1 MTLNVENR
9 DQMFSDRENEL
20 KSVVD
25 LLGRRSFR
33 LSTVRM
39 LLFLAS
45 VSFLILYF
53 AVYRHVGLI
62 IAGVA
67 LLIALLAVVAYHIGI
82 KNRLSYN
89 RHLQTIHGEYS
100 ARTAHMFDKLKDD
113 GKEFVNADHDYS
125 SDLDLFGPGSLFH
138 LMNISETYFGR
149 KKLKELFLAS
159 TDPELSASSIL
170 ERQEAVSELFE
181 DPWSL
186 QEFQAKGR
194 MSFRH
199 KHSPKA
205 FLEYAADREPAE
217 HEIKPFHLFFYALL
231 SLTLLVSLLLSV
243 LSIVNLYIVAFSALI
258 VQLILTAIH
267 YNRFK
272 YTFETTEGLHR
283 ELYMYKS
290 LFEWIEQANV
300 KSALL
305 KDIQSVVADRENTRG
320 GKASEQLA
328 RLHVISLFIQ
338 ARNQP
343 LLFLILNTFFL
354 YDMYCIFFLRKW
366 IKRSGISLPVHLEL
380 LGLWEALGSLTMMR
394 IIYPECSYPVF
405 RETEGNTDHSAYFSS
420 TAMGH
425 PLIPVKRQVR
435 NDFILPSG
443 IALITGSNMSGKT
456 TLLRTVGINA
466 VLAYTGTICCADYL
480 ELTVMGI
487 GSSMRIAD
495 NLEAGLSTFYA
506 ELLRIER
513 IVRKSKTNAPL
524 LFLIDEIFRGTN
536 SKDRTDGAQLVI
548 ENLLRPWVIGM
559 MSTHDYQLCEVMK
572 EEENIHFYYFSEKY
586 DEEGIHFDYRLSPG
600 ISTAANARYLMKMV
614 GIE

>member
-1 MTLNVENR
+1 
-9 DQMFSDRENEL
+9 
-20 KSVVD
+20 
-25 LLGRRSFR
+25 
-33 LSTVRM
+33 M

-45 VSFLILYF
+45 VSFIILYF
-53 AVYRHVGLI
+53 AVYRHFGLIVAGVGLLL
-62 IAGVA
+62 A
-67 LLIALLAVVAYHIGI
+67 LLVVVSYHLGV
-82 KNRLSYN
+82 KNKLSYH
-89 RHLQTIHGEYS
+89 RHLQTIHAEYS
-100 ARTAHMFDKLKDD
+100 ARTTHTFDKLKDN
-113 GKEFVNADHDYS
+113 GKDFMNADHDYS

-138 LMNISETYFGR
+138 LLNISETYFGR
-149 KKLKELFLAS
+149 NKLKELFLAS
-159 TDPELSASSIL
+159 TDPELSASAVM

-181 DPWSL
+181 DPWIL
-186 QEFQAKGR
+186 QGFQAKGR
-194 MSFRH
+194 MSCRH
-199 KHSPKA
+199 KQSPKA
-205 FLEYAADREPAE
+205 FLEYASARDPAE
-217 HEIKPFHLFFYALL
+217 REIKSSHLILYAFL
-231 SLTLLVSLLLSV
+231 SLTLIVSLLLSV
-243 LSIVNLYIVAFSALI
+243 LSVVNLYFVAFSVLI
-258 VQLILTAIH
+258 VQLVLTAIH

-272 YTFETTEGLHR
+272 YIFVTTEGLHR

-290 LFEWIEQANV
+290 LFEWIEQSDV

-305 KDIQSVVADRENTRG
+305 SDIQTVVADKGNAHG

-328 RLHVISLFIQ
+328 RLHAISLFIQ

-343 LLFLILNTFFL
+343 LLFLLLNSFFL
-354 YDMYCIFFLRKW
+354 YDMYCVFFLRKW
-366 IKRSGISLPVHLEL
+366 IRQSGTSLPVHLEL

-405 RETEGNTDHSAYFSS
+405 RGLEGSQENPAHFSAA
-420 TAMGH
+420 AMGH

-435 NDFILPSG
+435 NDFVLPSG

-466 VLAYTGTICCADYL
+466 VLAYAGTICCATHL

-513 IVRKSKTNAPL
+513 IVRKSKTGKPL

-572 EEENIHFYYFSEKY
+572 EEANIHFYYFSEKY

>member
-1 MTLNVENR
+1 
-9 DQMFSDRENEL
+9 
-20 KSVVD
+20 
-25 LLGRRSFR
+25 
-33 LSTVRM
+33 
-39 LLFLAS
+39 
-45 VSFLILYF
+45 
-53 AVYRHVGLI
+53 
-62 IAGVA
+62 
-67 LLIALLAVVAYHIGI
+67 
-82 KNRLSYN
+82 
-89 RHLQTIHGEYS
+89 
-100 ARTAHMFDKLKDD
+100 
-113 GKEFVNADHDYS
+113 
-125 SDLDLFGPGSLFH
+125 
-138 LMNISETYFGR
+138 
-149 KKLKELFLAS
+149 
-159 TDPELSASSIL
+159 
-170 ERQEAVSELFE
+170 
-181 DPWSL
+181 
-186 QEFQAKGR
+186 
-194 MSFRH
+194 
-199 KHSPKA
+199 
-205 FLEYAADREPAE
+205 
-217 HEIKPFHLFFYALL
+217 
-231 SLTLLVSLLLSV
+231 V

-466 VLAYTGTICCADYL
+466 VLAYAGTICCADYL